1 MFNGIDL
8 IVIRSCLVKEKTE
21 LNEQLT
27 KLSKIPRVYRDSQK
41 YLDTIQQLAI
51 VEEVIQK
58 VDKQLEHKAGDD

>member
-1 MFNGIDL
+1 MFNKIDL
-8 IVIRSCLVKEKTE
+8 IVIKSCLEKEKTA

-27 KLSKIPRVYRDSQK
+27 KLSKIPNVYRDSQK

-58 VDKQLEHKAGDD
+58 VDKLMSNCAED